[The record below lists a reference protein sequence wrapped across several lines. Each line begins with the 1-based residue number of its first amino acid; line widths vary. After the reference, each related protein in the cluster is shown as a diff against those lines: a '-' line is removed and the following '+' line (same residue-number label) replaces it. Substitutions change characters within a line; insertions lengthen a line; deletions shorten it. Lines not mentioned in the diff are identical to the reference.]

1 MGIRARARTR
11 ACITHDHTTP
21 HVVDIRSSVERRM
34 IELYLNHR
42 DRLINILDMIDGK
55 ERSVCAHL
63 SKIGHR
69 NVSPI
74 TRKCARARARERAC
88 KKKRESHWPLVANQ
102 GRFREG
108 MKKKKKSPWT
118 FPVDGI
124 FFAHPRAPRNYL
136 WPSNRRFATNNFRIS
151 SNFCWRCDIFFSF
164 FSFFPLS
171 LFFFSTTRLA
181 HANGRQFYYFE

>member
-1 MGIRARARTR
+1 MGIRARARAR

-74 TRKCARARARERAC
+74 TRKCARARARESVQ
-88 KKKRESHWPLVANQ
+88 KKKREPLTP
-102 GRFREG
+102 GRESGEVSRRDE
-108 MKKKKKSPWT
+108 KKKKSPWT

-151 SNFCWRCDIFFSF
+151 SNFCWRCDIFFF
-164 FSFFPLS
+164 FFFFFPSLS
-171 LFFFSTTRLA
+171 LFFSTTRLA

>member
-74 TRKCARARARERAC
+74 TRKCARARARESVQ
-88 KKKRESHWPLVANQ
+88 KKKREPLTP
-102 GRFREG
+102 GRESGEVSRRDE
-108 MKKKKKSPWT
+108 KKKKSPWT

>member
-1 MGIRARARTR
+1 MGIRARARVYTR
-11 ACITHDHTTP
+11 SH

-74 TRKCARARARERAC
+74 TRKCTRARAREREC
-88 KKKRESHWPLVANQ
+88 TKKKRAIDPWSRIRGGFEKGW
-102 GRFREG
+102 
-108 MKKKKKSPWT
+108 KKKPLDVPGGWY
-118 FPVDGI
+118 

-151 SNFCWRCDIFFSF
+151 SNFCWRCDIFFF
-164 FSFFPLS
+164 FL
-171 LFFFSTTRLA
+171 LFFFFFFATRIA

>member
-1 MGIRARARTR
+1 MGIRARARAR

-108 MKKKKKSPWT
+108 MKKKKKPLDVPGGWY
-118 FPVDGI
+118 
-124 FFAHPRAPRNYL
+124 FFRASTSTAKL
-136 WPSNRRFATNNFRIS
+136 FMAVESA
-151 SNFCWRCDIFFSF
+151 FC
-164 FSFFPLS
+164 
-171 LFFFSTTRLA
+171 
-181 HANGRQFYYFE
+181 HE

>member
-88 KKKRESHWPLVANQ
+88 KKKERAIDPWSRIRGGFEKGW
-102 GRFREG
+102 
-108 MKKKKKSPWT
+108 KKKKSPWT

-151 SNFCWRCDIFFSF
+151 SNFCWRCDIFFF
-164 FSFFPLS
+164 FFFFFPSLS
-171 LFFFSTTRLA
+171 FFFSATRI
-181 HANGRQFYYFE
+181 GTR